1 MQSIGEMWARSVNDK
16 TQPQKVE
23 NAIIPAPVKPVKDNE
38 IESRKARFRQNILN
52 SNNKQK
58 EEQPNG

>member
-1 MQSIGEMWARSVNDK
+1 MQSIGEMWARSVNEK
-16 TQPQKVE
+16 TKPKKQ
-23 NAIIPAPVKPVKDNE
+23 AASPAPIKPVKDDE
-38 IESRKARFRQNILN
+38 TESRKARFRQNILN

>member
-23 NAIIPAPVKPVKDNE
+23 NAITPSPVKPVKDNE
-38 IESRKARFRQNILN
+38 TESRKAQFRQSILN
-52 SNNKQK
+52 ANNKQK
-58 EEQPNG
+58 EQPNG